1 MAGTSAGRKQH
12 HLSFPEPL
20 VKGKKLHIEY
30 EYDFTLLGLATSAR
44 EYKLAWHVNTALGI
58 RLVKQDEII
67 VEFLN
72 DREII
77 ISHFLFKTEYST
89 FRLLKNKSLT
99 GAGKSGFLLAELAH
113 FDYLIMINDDGGFF
127 DPDSTLAALKKIPVV
142 EYLATI
148 NIDKLKEKENL
159 IFE

>member
-1 MAGTSAGRKQH
+1 M
-12 HLSFPEPL
+12 
-20 VKGKKLHIEY
+20 KGKKLHIEY

-58 RLVKQDEII
+58 RLVKQDEIT

-72 DREII
+72 DREIT

-127 DPDSTLAALKKIPVV
+127 NPDSTLAALKKIPVV